1 MSLSS
6 FRSIVSIL
14 LILTGLW
21 ILFLTA
27 AHLILDIEHGKRY
40 VESLSLTQSDNTRK
54 EAEAIDDKLY
64 FEKTEG
70 K

>member
-1 MSLSS
+1 MPLRS
-6 FRSIVSIL
+6 FHSIVSIL
-14 LILTGLW
+14 LILAGLW

-27 AHLILDIEHGKRY
+27 AHLILDIEQGKRY
-40 VESLSLTQSDNTRK
+40 VERLSLAQSDNTRK
-54 EAEAIDDKLY
+54 EAIDDKLY